1 MKQIQITPAEL
12 RTQAAELNSLRA
24 EYESLFSNL
33 NSVLNRTNDA
43 WSENLSH
50 NFVGKI
56 SSTQKSCSSILE
68 ALQWGSTAATKS
80 AESFETID
88 NTLANGLN
96 GNAAS
101 DGGSSAG
108 GSNGGGFRSGRIKEG
123 ETAPGS
129 NGGDFRGEE
138 STGDTKASWWDKI
151 KEKVNTGKEIISTGV
166 AEAVDWTK
174 GAVSTVVNDYKNK
187 GVSWKIVKTAGA
199 VASGIGA
206 VVSAA
211 AAWGVTGGSAGLA
224 APAAVLVT
232 AHSVNTLTSSFS
244 DIYNCWFGDKEQVGN
259 VNVLKSLDQKILGE
273 TAGSIAYN
281 VGSLTATIASISALV
296 GKVKQAPDLW
306 KAIKGTG
313 KELKEGASNLWGL
326 AGDVVKGNIPLS
338 HLGAQLSLLNMS
350 MENVN
355 DVSKCFGIITTAGKT
370 TKKLADAVA
379 EPIAKAINPDTNYG
393 ASFVEKIFGKDSTA
407 AKPIRTSRVRPRCL
421 KKKIIRRWATPTRP
435 ISCKP
440 EITEK

>member
-96 GNAAS
+96 G
-101 DGGSSAG
+101 GEF
-108 GSNGGGFRSGRIKEG
+108 GGGGGGGRIEGG

-129 NGGDFRGEE
+129 SGGGFRGEE

-151 KEKVNTGKEIISTGV
+151 KEKVNTGKEKISTGV
-166 AEAVDWTK
+166 ANAVDWTK

-393 ASFVEKIFGKDSTA
+393 ASFVEKIFGKDSTEAKAYKDVKGA
-407 AKPIRTSRVRPRCL
+407 ASL
-421 KKKIIRRWATPTRP
+421 F
-435 ISCKP
+435 
-440 EITEK
+440 EKENYKTLGDAYKADQLQTGNN

>member
-108 GSNGGGFRSGRIKEG
+108 GSNGGGFR
-123 ETAPGS
+123 
-129 NGGDFRGEE
+129 GEE

-166 AEAVDWTK
+166 ANAVDWTK

-370 TKKLADAVA
+370 TKKLADAIA

-407 AKPIRTSRVRPRCL
+407 AKAYKDVKGAASL
-421 KKKIIRRWATPTRP
+421 F
-435 ISCKP
+435 
-440 EITEK
+440 EKENYKTLGDAYKADQLQTGNN

>member
-80 AESFETID
+80 AESFETVD

-96 GNAAS
+96 G
-101 DGGSSAG
+101 GEF
-108 GSNGGGFRSGRIKEG
+108 GGGGGGGRIEGG

-129 NGGDFRGEE
+129 SGGGFRGEE

-151 KEKVNTGKEIISTGV
+151 KEKVNTGKEKISTGV
-166 AEAVDWTK
+166 AKAVDWTK

-259 VNVLKSLDQKILGE
+259 VNVLKSLDQKVLGE

-370 TKKLADAVA
+370 TKKIADAIA

-407 AKPIRTSRVRPRCL
+407 AKAYKDVKGAASL
-421 KKKIIRRWATPTRP
+421 F
-435 ISCKP
+435 
-440 EITEK
+440 EKENYKTLGDAYKADQLQTGNN

>member
-80 AESFETID
+80 AESFETVD

-108 GSNGGGFRSGRIKEG
+108 GSNGGG
-123 ETAPGS
+123 
-129 NGGDFRGEE
+129 FRGEE

-166 AEAVDWTK
+166 AKAVDWTK

-259 VNVLKSLDQKILGE
+259 VNVLKSLDQKVLGE

-393 ASFVEKIFGKDSTA
+393 ASFVEKIFGKDSTEAKAYKDVKGA
-407 AKPIRTSRVRPRCL
+407 ASL
-421 KKKIIRRWATPTRP
+421 F
-435 ISCKP
+435 
-440 EITEK
+440 EKENYKTLGDAYKADQLQTGNN

>member
-80 AESFETID
+80 AESFETVD

-96 GNAAS
+96 G
-101 DGGSSAG
+101 GEF
-108 GSNGGGFRSGRIKEG
+108 GGGGGGGRIEGG

-129 NGGDFRGEE
+129 SGGGFRGEE

-151 KEKVNTGKEIISTGV
+151 KEKVNTGKEMISTGV
-166 AEAVDWTK
+166 AKAVDWTK

-259 VNVLKSLDQKILGE
+259 VNVLKSLDQKVLGE

-355 DVSKCFGIITTAGKT
+355 DVSKCVGIITTAGKT
-370 TKKLADAVA
+370 TKKIADAIA
-379 EPIAKAINPDTNYG
+379 EPIAKAINLDTNYG

-407 AKPIRTSRVRPRCL
+407 AKAYKDVKGAASL
-421 KKKIIRRWATPTRP
+421 F
-435 ISCKP
+435 
-440 EITEK
+440 EKENYKTLGDAYKADQLQTGNN

>member
-96 GNAAS
+96 G
-101 DGGSSAG
+101 GEF
-108 GSNGGGFRSGRIKEG
+108 GGGGGGGRIKGG

-129 NGGDFRGEE
+129 SGGGFRGEE

-151 KEKVNTGKEIISTGV
+151 KEKVNTGKEKISTGV
-166 AEAVDWTK
+166 AKAVDWTK

-355 DVSKCFGIITTAGKT
+355 DVSKCVGIITTAGKT
-370 TKKLADAVA
+370 TKKIADAIA

-407 AKPIRTSRVRPRCL
+407 AKAYKDVKGAASL
-421 KKKIIRRWATPTRP
+421 F
-435 ISCKP
+435 
-440 EITEK
+440 EKENYKTLGDAYKADQLQTGNN

>member
-80 AESFETID
+80 AESFETVD

-96 GNAAS
+96 G
-101 DGGSSAG
+101 GEF
-108 GSNGGGFRSGRIKEG
+108 GGGGGGGRIEGG

-129 NGGDFRGEE
+129 SGGGFRGEE

-151 KEKVNTGKEIISTGV
+151 KEKVNTGKEMISTGV
-166 AEAVDWTK
+166 AKAVDWTK

-259 VNVLKSLDQKILGE
+259 VNVLKSLDQKVLGE

-407 AKPIRTSRVRPRCL
+407 AKAYKDFKGAASL
-421 KKKIIRRWATPTRP
+421 F
-435 ISCKP
+435 
-440 EITEK
+440 EKENYKTLGDAYKADQLQTGNN

>member
-80 AESFETID
+80 AESFETVD

-96 GNAAS
+96 G
-101 DGGSSAG
+101 GEF
-108 GSNGGGFRSGRIKEG
+108 GGGGGGGRIEGG

-129 NGGDFRGEE
+129 SGGGFRGEE

-151 KEKVNTGKEIISTGV
+151 KEKVNTGKEMISTGV
-166 AEAVDWTK
+166 AKAVDWTK

-259 VNVLKSLDQKILGE
+259 VNVLKSLDQKVLGE

-355 DVSKCFGIITTAGKT
+355 DVSKCVGIITTAGKT
-370 TKKLADAVA
+370 TKKIADAIA
-379 EPIAKAINPDTNYG
+379 EPIAKAIDPDTNYG

-407 AKPIRTSRVRPRCL
+407 AKAYKDVKGAASL
-421 KKKIIRRWATPTRP
+421 F
-435 ISCKP
+435 
-440 EITEK
+440 EKENYKTLGDAYKADQLQTGNN

>member
-96 GNAAS
+96 G
-101 DGGSSAG
+101 GEF
-108 GSNGGGFRSGRIKEG
+108 GGGGGGGRIEGG

-129 NGGDFRGEE
+129 SGGGFRGEE

-151 KEKVNTGKEIISTGV
+151 KEKVNTGKEKISTGV
-166 AEAVDWTK
+166 AKAVDWTK

-259 VNVLKSLDQKILGE
+259 VNVLKSLDQKVLGE

-355 DVSKCFGIITTAGKT
+355 DVSKCVGIITTAGKT
-370 TKKLADAVA
+370 TKKIADAIA

-407 AKPIRTSRVRPRCL
+407 AKAYKDVKGTASL
-421 KKKIIRRWATPTRP
+421 F
-435 ISCKP
+435 
-440 EITEK
+440 EKENYKTLGDAYKADQLQTGNN

>member
-96 GNAAS
+96 G
-101 DGGSSAG
+101 GEF
-108 GSNGGGFRSGRIKEG
+108 GGGGGGGRIEGG

-129 NGGDFRGEE
+129 SGGGFRGEE

-151 KEKVNTGKEIISTGV
+151 KEKVNAGKEKISTGV
-166 AEAVDWTK
+166 AKAVDWTK

-355 DVSKCFGIITTAGKT
+355 DVSKCVGIITTAGKT
-370 TKKLADAVA
+370 TKKIADAIA

-407 AKPIRTSRVRPRCL
+407 AKAYKDVKGAASL
-421 KKKIIRRWATPTRP
+421 F
-435 ISCKP
+435 
-440 EITEK
+440 EKENYKTLGDAYKADQLQTGNN

>member
-96 GNAAS
+96 G
-101 DGGSSAG
+101 GEF
-108 GSNGGGFRSGRIKEG
+108 GGGGGGGRIKGG

-129 NGGDFRGEE
+129 SGGGFRGEE

-151 KEKVNTGKEIISTGV
+151 KEKVNTGKEKISTGV
-166 AEAVDWTK
+166 AKAVDWTK

-211 AAWGVTGGSAGLA
+211 AAWGATGGSAGLA

-259 VNVLKSLDQKILGE
+259 VNVLKSLDQKVLGE

-355 DVSKCFGIITTAGKT
+355 DVSKCVGIITTAGKT
-370 TKKLADAVA
+370 TKKIADAIA

-407 AKPIRTSRVRPRCL
+407 AKAYKDVKGAASL
-421 KKKIIRRWATPTRP
+421 F
-435 ISCKP
+435 
-440 EITEK
+440 EKENYKTLGDAYKADQLQTGNN

>member
-96 GNAAS
+96 GGEF
-101 DGGSSAG
+101 GGR
-108 GSNGGGFRSGRIKEG
+108 GGGGRIEGG

-129 NGGDFRGEE
+129 SGGGFRGEE

-151 KEKVNTGKEIISTGV
+151 KEKVNTGKEMISTGV
-166 AEAVDWTK
+166 AKAVDWTK

-259 VNVLKSLDQKILGE
+259 VNVLKSLDQKVLGE

-355 DVSKCFGIITTAGKT
+355 DVSKCVGIITTAGKT
-370 TKKLADAVA
+370 TKKIADAIA
-379 EPIAKAINPDTNYG
+379 EPIAKAIDPDTNYG

-407 AKPIRTSRVRPRCL
+407 AKAYKDVKGAASL
-421 KKKIIRRWATPTRP
+421 F
-435 ISCKP
+435 
-440 EITEK
+440 EKENYKTLGDAYKADQLQTGNN

>member
-108 GSNGGGFRSGRIKEG
+108 GSNGGGFRGGRIKEG
-123 ETAPGS
+123 KTAPGS
-129 NGGDFRGEE
+129 SGGGFRGEE

-151 KEKVNTGKEIISTGV
+151 KEKVNTGKEKISTGV
-166 AEAVDWTK
+166 ANAVDWTK

-259 VNVLKSLDQKILGE
+259 VNVLKSLDQKVLGE

-355 DVSKCFGIITTAGKT
+355 DVSKCFGIVTTAGKT

-393 ASFVEKIFGKDSTA
+393 AS
-407 AKPIRTSRVRPRCL
+407 
-421 KKKIIRRWATPTRP
+421 
-435 ISCKP
+435 
-440 EITEK
+440 

>member
-96 GNAAS
+96 GSAAS

-108 GSNGGGFRSGRIKEG
+108 GSNGGG
-123 ETAPGS
+123 
-129 NGGDFRGEE
+129 FRGEE

-166 AEAVDWTK
+166 AKAVDWTK

-259 VNVLKSLDQKILGE
+259 VNVLKSLDQKVLGE

-370 TKKLADAVA
+370 TKKLADAIA

-407 AKPIRTSRVRPRCL
+407 AKAYKDVKGAASL
-421 KKKIIRRWATPTRP
+421 F
-435 ISCKP
+435 
-440 EITEK
+440 EKENYKTLGDAYKADQLQTGNN

>member
-108 GSNGGGFRSGRIKEG
+108 GSNGGG
-123 ETAPGS
+123 
-129 NGGDFRGEE
+129 FRGEE

-259 VNVLKSLDQKILGE
+259 VNVLKSLDQKVLGE

-370 TKKLADAVA
+370 TKKLADAIA

-407 AKPIRTSRVRPRCL
+407 AKAYKDVKGAASL
-421 KKKIIRRWATPTRP
+421 F
-435 ISCKP
+435 
-440 EITEK
+440 EKENYKTLGDAYKADQLQTGNN

>member
-108 GSNGGGFRSGRIKEG
+108 GSNGGGFRGGRIKEG

-129 NGGDFRGEE
+129 SGGGFRGEE

-151 KEKVNTGKEIISTGV
+151 KEKVNNGKEIISTGV
-166 AEAVDWTK
+166 AKAVDWTK

-259 VNVLKSLDQKILGE
+259 VNVLKSLDQKVLGE

-355 DVSKCFGIITTAGKT
+355 DVSKCFGIVTTAGKT

-407 AKPIRTSRVRPRCL
+407 AKAYKDVKGAASL
-421 KKKIIRRWATPTRP
+421 F
-435 ISCKP
+435 
-440 EITEK
+440 EKEDYKTLGDAYKADQLQTGNN

>member
-80 AESFETID
+80 AESFETVD

-96 GNAAS
+96 G
-101 DGGSSAG
+101 GEF
-108 GSNGGGFRSGRIKEG
+108 GGGGGGGRIEGG

-129 NGGDFRGEE
+129 SGGGFRGEE

-166 AEAVDWTK
+166 ANAVDWTK

-407 AKPIRTSRVRPRCL
+407 AKAYKDVKGAASL
-421 KKKIIRRWATPTRP
+421 F
-435 ISCKP
+435 
-440 EITEK
+440 EKENYKTLGDAYKADQLQTGNN

>member
-108 GSNGGGFRSGRIKEG
+108 GSNGGGFR
-123 ETAPGS
+123 
-129 NGGDFRGEE
+129 GEE

-166 AEAVDWTK
+166 SKAVDWTK

-259 VNVLKSLDQKILGE
+259 VNVLKSLDQKVLGE

-281 VGSLTATIASISALV
+281 VGSLSATIASISALV

-338 HLGAQLSLLNMS
+338 HLGAQLSLLNMN

-407 AKPIRTSRVRPRCL
+407 AKAYKDVKGAASL
-421 KKKIIRRWATPTRP
+421 F
-435 ISCKP
+435 
-440 EITEK
+440 EKENYKTLGDAYKADQLQTGNN

>member
-56 SSTQKSCSSILE
+56 SSTQRSCSSILE

-80 AESFETID
+80 AESFETVD

-96 GNAAS
+96 G
-101 DGGSSAG
+101 GEF
-108 GSNGGGFRSGRIKEG
+108 GGGGGGGRIEGG

-129 NGGDFRGEE
+129 SGGGFRGEE

-151 KEKVNTGKEIISTGV
+151 KEKVNTGKEMISTGV
-166 AEAVDWTK
+166 AKAVDWTK

-259 VNVLKSLDQKILGE
+259 VNVLKSLDQKVLGE

-370 TKKLADAVA
+370 TKKLADAIA

-393 ASFVEKIFGKDSTA
+393 ASFVEKIFGKDSTEAKAYKDIKGA
-407 AKPIRTSRVRPRCL
+407 ASL
-421 KKKIIRRWATPTRP
+421 F
-435 ISCKP
+435 
-440 EITEK
+440 EKENYKTLGDAYKADQLQTGNN

>member
-1 MKQIQITPAEL
+1 MILAEKIAQLRKQKGWSQEEL
-12 RTQAAELNSLRA
+12 ANRLQVSRQAVSKWEGGASIPDLDKILKLSA
-24 EYESLFSNL
+24 LFEVTTDYL
-33 NSVLNRTNDA
+33 LKDT
-43 WSENLSH
+43 
-50 NFVGKI
+50 
-56 SSTQKSCSSILE
+56 LE
-68 ALQWGSTAATKS
+68 AP
-80 AESFETID
+80 D
-88 NTLANGLN
+88 
-96 GNAAS
+96 
-101 DGGSSAG
+101 
-108 GSNGGGFRSGRIKEG
+108 
-123 ETAPGS
+123 
-129 NGGDFRGEE
+129 
-138 STGDTKASWWDKI
+138 
-151 KEKVNTGKEIISTGV
+151 
-166 AEAVDWTK
+166 
-174 GAVSTVVNDYKNK
+174 
-187 GVSWKIVKTAGA
+187 
-199 VASGIGA
+199 
-206 VVSAA
+206 
-211 AAWGVTGGSAGLA
+211 A

-355 DVSKCFGIITTAGKT
+355 DVSKCFGIVTTAGKT

-407 AKPIRTSRVRPRCL
+407 AKAYKDVKGAASL
-421 KKKIIRRWATPTRP
+421 F
-435 ISCKP
+435 
-440 EITEK
+440 EKENYKTLGDAYKADQLQTGNN

>member
-80 AESFETID
+80 AESFETVD

-96 GNAAS
+96 G
-101 DGGSSAG
+101 GEF
-108 GSNGGGFRSGRIKEG
+108 GGGGGGGRIEGG

-129 NGGDFRGEE
+129 SGGGFRGEE

-151 KEKVNTGKEIISTGV
+151 KEKVNTGKEMISTGV
-166 AEAVDWTK
+166 AKAVDWTK

-259 VNVLKSLDQKILGE
+259 VNVLKSLDQKVLGE

-355 DVSKCFGIITTAGKT
+355 DVSKCVGIITTAGKT
-370 TKKLADAVA
+370 TKKIADAVA

-407 AKPIRTSRVRPRCL
+407 AKAYKDVKGAASL
-421 KKKIIRRWATPTRP
+421 F
-435 ISCKP
+435 
-440 EITEK
+440 EKENYKTLGDAYKADQLQTGNN

>member
-1 MKQIQITPAEL
+1 MNQLQITPSEL

-68 ALQWGSTAATKS
+68 ALQWGATAATKS

-101 DGGSSAG
+101 GGGSSAG
-108 GSNGGGFRSGRIKEG
+108 GSDGGGFRGGRIKEG

-129 NGGDFRGEE
+129 SGGGFRREE

-151 KEKVNTGKEIISTGV
+151 KEKVNTGKEKISTGV
-166 AEAVDWTK
+166 ANAVDWTK

-259 VNVLKSLDQKILGE
+259 VNVLKSLDQKVLGE

-296 GKVKQAPDLW
+296 GKVKQAPVLW
-306 KAIKGTG
+306 M
-313 KELKEGASNLWGL
+313 AS
-326 AGDVVKGNIPLS
+326 
-338 HLGAQLSLLNMS
+338 
-350 MENVN
+350 
-355 DVSKCFGIITTAGKT
+355 
-370 TKKLADAVA
+370 
-379 EPIAKAINPDTNYG
+379 
-393 ASFVEKIFGKDSTA
+393 
-407 AKPIRTSRVRPRCL
+407 
-421 KKKIIRRWATPTRP
+421 
-435 ISCKP
+435 
-440 EITEK
+440 

>member
-80 AESFETID
+80 AESFETVD

-96 GNAAS
+96 G
-101 DGGSSAG
+101 GEF
-108 GSNGGGFRSGRIKEG
+108 GGGGGGGRIEGG

-129 NGGDFRGEE
+129 SGGGFRGEE

-151 KEKVNTGKEIISTGV
+151 KEKVNTGKEMISTGV
-166 AEAVDWTK
+166 ANAVDWTK

-407 AKPIRTSRVRPRCL
+407 AKAYKDVKGAASL
-421 KKKIIRRWATPTRP
+421 F
-435 ISCKP
+435 
-440 EITEK
+440 EKENYKTLGDAYKADQLQTGNN

>member
-1 MKQIQITPAEL
+1 M
-12 RTQAAELNSLRA
+12 
-24 EYESLFSNL
+24 
-33 NSVLNRTNDA
+33 
-43 WSENLSH
+43 
-50 NFVGKI
+50 
-56 SSTQKSCSSILE
+56 
-68 ALQWGSTAATKS
+68 
-80 AESFETID
+80 
-88 NTLANGLN
+88 
-96 GNAAS
+96 
-101 DGGSSAG
+101 
-108 GSNGGGFRSGRIKEG
+108 
-123 ETAPGS
+123 
-129 NGGDFRGEE
+129 
-138 STGDTKASWWDKI
+138 
-151 KEKVNTGKEIISTGV
+151 
-166 AEAVDWTK
+166 
-174 GAVSTVVNDYKNK
+174 
-187 GVSWKIVKTAGA
+187 
-199 VASGIGA
+199 ASGIGA

-259 VNVLKSLDQKILGE
+259 VNVLKSLDQKVLGE

-338 HLGAQLSLLNMS
+338 HLGAQLSLLNMR

-407 AKPIRTSRVRPRCL
+407 AKAYKDVKGAASL
-421 KKKIIRRWATPTRP
+421 F
-435 ISCKP
+435 
-440 EITEK
+440 EKENYKTLGDAYKADQLQTGNN

>member
-68 ALQWGSTAATKS
+68 ALQWGSTAAIKS

-96 GNAAS
+96 G
-101 DGGSSAG
+101 GEF
-108 GSNGGGFRSGRIKEG
+108 GGGGGGGRIEGG

-129 NGGDFRGEE
+129 SGGGFRGEE

-151 KEKVNTGKEIISTGV
+151 KEKVNTGKEKISTGV
-166 AEAVDWTK
+166 AKAVDWTK

-259 VNVLKSLDQKILGE
+259 VNVLKSLDQKVLGE

-370 TKKLADAVA
+370 TKKIADAIA

-407 AKPIRTSRVRPRCL
+407 AKAYKDVKGAASL
-421 KKKIIRRWATPTRP
+421 F
-435 ISCKP
+435 
-440 EITEK
+440 EKENYKTLGDAYKADQLQTGNN

>member
-108 GSNGGGFRSGRIKEG
+108 GSNGGGFR
-123 ETAPGS
+123 
-129 NGGDFRGEE
+129 GEE

-151 KEKVNTGKEIISTGV
+151 KEKVNTGKEKISTGV
-166 AEAVDWTK
+166 ANAVDWTK

-259 VNVLKSLDQKILGE
+259 VNVLKSLDQKVLGE

-355 DVSKCFGIITTAGKT
+355 DVSKCFGIVTTAGKT

-407 AKPIRTSRVRPRCL
+407 AKAYKDVKGAASL
-421 KKKIIRRWATPTRP
+421 F
-435 ISCKP
+435 
-440 EITEK
+440 EKENYKTLGDAYKADQLQTGNN

>member
-96 GNAAS
+96 G
-101 DGGSSAG
+101 GEF
-108 GSNGGGFRSGRIKEG
+108 GGGGGGGRIEGG

-129 NGGDFRGEE
+129 SGGGFRGEE

-151 KEKVNTGKEIISTGV
+151 KEKVNTGKEKISTGV
-166 AEAVDWTK
+166 AKAVDWTK

-259 VNVLKSLDQKILGE
+259 VNVLKSLDQKVLGE

-370 TKKLADAVA
+370 TKKIADAIA

-393 ASFVEKIFGKDSTA
+393 ASFVEKIFGKDSMA
-407 AKPIRTSRVRPRCL
+407 AKAYKDVKGAASL
-421 KKKIIRRWATPTRP
+421 F
-435 ISCKP
+435 
-440 EITEK
+440 EKENYKTLGDAYKADQLQTGNN

>member
-108 GSNGGGFRSGRIKEG
+108 GSNGGGFR
-123 ETAPGS
+123 
-129 NGGDFRGEE
+129 GEE

-166 AEAVDWTK
+166 AKAVDWTK

-211 AAWGVTGGSAGLA
+211 VAWGVTGGSAGLA

-259 VNVLKSLDQKILGE
+259 VNVLKSLDQKVLGE

-338 HLGAQLSLLNMS
+338 HLGAQLSLLNMN

-407 AKPIRTSRVRPRCL
+407 AKAYKDVKGAASL
-421 KKKIIRRWATPTRP
+421 F
-435 ISCKP
+435 
-440 EITEK
+440 EKENYKTLGDAYKADQLQTGNN

>member
-80 AESFETID
+80 AESFETVD

-96 GNAAS
+96 G
-101 DGGSSAG
+101 GEF
-108 GSNGGGFRSGRIKEG
+108 GGGGGGGRIEGG

-129 NGGDFRGEE
+129 SGGGFRGEE

-166 AEAVDWTK
+166 AKAVDWTK

-259 VNVLKSLDQKILGE
+259 VNVLKSLDQKVLGE

-355 DVSKCFGIITTAGKT
+355 DVSKCVGIITTAGKT
-370 TKKLADAVA
+370 TKKIADAIA

-407 AKPIRTSRVRPRCL
+407 AKAYKDVKGAASL
-421 KKKIIRRWATPTRP
+421 F
-435 ISCKP
+435 
-440 EITEK
+440 EKENYKTLGDAYKADQLQTGNN

>member
-80 AESFETID
+80 AESFETVD

-96 GNAAS
+96 ESAAS

-108 GSNGGGFRSGRIKEG
+108 GSNGGGFRGGRIKQG

-129 NGGDFRGEE
+129 SGGGFRGEE

-151 KEKVNTGKEIISTGV
+151 KEKVNTGKEKISTGV
-166 AEAVDWTK
+166 ANAVDWTK

-259 VNVLKSLDQKILGE
+259 VNVLKSLDQKVLGE

-355 DVSKCFGIITTAGKT
+355 DVSKCFGIVTTAGKT

-407 AKPIRTSRVRPRCL
+407 AKAYKDVKGAASL
-421 KKKIIRRWATPTRP
+421 F
-435 ISCKP
+435 
-440 EITEK
+440 EKEN

>member
-96 GNAAS
+96 G
-101 DGGSSAG
+101 GEF
-108 GSNGGGFRSGRIKEG
+108 GGGGGGGRIKGG

-129 NGGDFRGEE
+129 SGGGFRGEE

-151 KEKVNTGKEIISTGV
+151 KEKVNAGKEKISTGV
-166 AEAVDWTK
+166 AKAVDWTK

-259 VNVLKSLDQKILGE
+259 VNVLKSLDQKVLGE

-355 DVSKCFGIITTAGKT
+355 DVSKCVGIITTAGKT
-370 TKKLADAVA
+370 TKKIADAIA

-407 AKPIRTSRVRPRCL
+407 AKAYKDVKGAASL
-421 KKKIIRRWATPTRP
+421 F
-435 ISCKP
+435 
-440 EITEK
+440 EKENYKTLGDAYKADQLQTGNN

>member
-96 GNAAS
+96 G
-101 DGGSSAG
+101 GEF
-108 GSNGGGFRSGRIKEG
+108 GGGGGGGRIEGG

-129 NGGDFRGEE
+129 SGGGFRGEE

-151 KEKVNTGKEIISTGV
+151 KEKVNTGKEKISTGV
-166 AEAVDWTK
+166 AKAVDWTK

-259 VNVLKSLDQKILGE
+259 VNVLKSLDQKVLGE

-370 TKKLADAVA
+370 TKKIADAIA

-407 AKPIRTSRVRPRCL
+407 AKAYKDVKGAASL
-421 KKKIIRRWATPTRP
+421 F
-435 ISCKP
+435 
-440 EITEK
+440 EKENYKTLGDAYKADQLQTGNN

>member
-96 GNAAS
+96 G
-101 DGGSSAG
+101 GEF
-108 GSNGGGFRSGRIKEG
+108 GGGGGGGRIEGG

-129 NGGDFRGEE
+129 SGGGFRGEE

-151 KEKVNTGKEIISTGV
+151 KEKVNTGKEKISTGV
-166 AEAVDWTK
+166 AKAVDWTK

-355 DVSKCFGIITTAGKT
+355 DVSKCVGIITTAGKT
-370 TKKLADAVA
+370 TKKIADAIA

-407 AKPIRTSRVRPRCL
+407 AKAYKDVKGAASL
-421 KKKIIRRWATPTRP
+421 F
-435 ISCKP
+435 
-440 EITEK
+440 EKENYKTLGDAYKADQLQTGNN

>member
-96 GNAAS
+96 G
-101 DGGSSAG
+101 GEF
-108 GSNGGGFRSGRIKEG
+108 GGGGGGGRIEGG

-129 NGGDFRGEE
+129 SGGGFRGEE

-151 KEKVNTGKEIISTGV
+151 KEKVNTGKEKISTGV
-166 AEAVDWTK
+166 AKAVDWTK

-259 VNVLKSLDQKILGE
+259 VNVLKSLDQKVLGE
-273 TAGSIAYN
+273 TVGSIAYN

-370 TKKLADAVA
+370 TKKIADAIA

-407 AKPIRTSRVRPRCL
+407 AKAYKDVKGAASL
-421 KKKIIRRWATPTRP
+421 F
-435 ISCKP
+435 
-440 EITEK
+440 EKENYKTLGDAYKADQLQTGNN

>member
-80 AESFETID
+80 AESFETVD

-96 GNAAS
+96 GSAAS

-108 GSNGGGFRSGRIKEG
+108 GSNGGG
-123 ETAPGS
+123 
-129 NGGDFRGEE
+129 FRGEE

-166 AEAVDWTK
+166 ANAVDWTK

-259 VNVLKSLDQKILGE
+259 VNVLKSLDQKVLGE

-370 TKKLADAVA
+370 TKKIADAVA

-407 AKPIRTSRVRPRCL
+407 AKAYKDVKGAASL
-421 KKKIIRRWATPTRP
+421 F
-435 ISCKP
+435 
-440 EITEK
+440 EKENYKTLGDAYKADQLQTGNN